1 MCPHSSQSG
10 PATSVVR
17 PGFGEYRGMH
27 SPHRTGFRVTE
38 PRTLE
43 SFMGLLRTT
52 LRAGGLAAAA
62 VATTAAAVT
71 TAAGAVGGAVTGGA
85 VGGISGAAHGV
96 SQGLSSGAR
105 STPAAMLTAAAL
117 GAAGLVEWPILL
129 IGGGAVL
136 VLRQLR
142 ITPAT
147 PTKNPNS
154 ASATKQT
161 SATKQKRT
169 QPRNP
174 ANPTIQTTPHNTSE
188 SHSTS

>member
-1 MCPHSSQSG
+1 MCSHSSQSG

-17 PGFGEYRGMH
+17 PGFGEYRGMYI
-27 SPHRTGFRVTE
+27 PHRTGFRVTE

-62 VATTAAAVT
+62 VTTTAAAVT

-154 ASATKQT
+154 AA
-161 SATKQKRT
+161 ATKQKRT